1 MKAHFFTGF
10 PGFITSQLIRKLF
23 QQNVTDH
30 VYALILP
37 TERKKAEEEIE
48 RILAQFPGRTIELL
62 EGDITIENLHLHD
75 DEINRIKN
83 NIYTFW
89 HLAAI
94 YDLAVPREIAWKVNV
109 EGTKYVN
116 EFVKQ
121 LPNIERYMYFST
133 AYVAGRREG
142 ILLESELIR
151 PEQFKNYYEETKFEA
166 EVLVENTKQY
176 VPTTIIRPGIVV
188 GHSVTGETIKFDGP
202 YFFLNLIDK
211 LKFLP
216 VLPYIGRSTSTIN
229 VVPIDYIIN
238 AAVFISGEQSA
249 VGKTIHLTD
258 PNPHPVQEVYRMMV
272 KEMTG
277 KLPKSRLPYSMAKMS
292 LQMKPVR
299 KYLGVELETLDYLTW
314 NASFDTTNAREI
326 LSKSSI
332 TCPDFLSII
341 PNLVKF
347 YNKHK
352 NNRNY
357 HIEIK

>member
-23 QQNVTDH
+23 EQNVTDY
-30 VYALILP
+30 VYALILT
-37 TERKKAEEEIE
+37 TEKKKAQLEVEK
-48 RILAQFPGRTIELL
+48 ILKQFPGRTIELI
-62 EGDITIENLHLHD
+62 EGDITVKQLALDGTIVQ
-75 DEINRIKN
+75 RIKN
-83 NIYTFW
+83 NIHTFW

-94 YDLAVPREIAWKVNV
+94 YDLAVPKEIAWKVNV
-109 EGTKYVN
+109 DGTKNVN
-116 EFVKQ
+116 DFVKL
-121 LPNIERYMYFST
+121 LPNLNRYMYFST

-142 ILLESELIR
+142 LLRENELIR
-151 PEQFKNYYEETKFEA
+151 PEEFKNYYEETKYEA
-166 EVLVENTKQY
+166 EVFVENTKQY

-188 GHSVTGETIKFDGP
+188 GNSVTGETIKFDGP

-211 LKFLP
+211 IKFLP
-216 VLPYIGRSTSTIN
+216 RLPYIGRSTATIN
-229 VVPIDYIIN
+229 VVPVDYIVN
-238 AAVFISGEQSA
+238 AVVFISGEQKA
-249 VGKTIHLTD
+249 EGKTIHLTD
-258 PNPHPVQEVYRMMV
+258 PNSHPVQEVYRMMV

-277 KLPKSRLPYSMAKMS
+277 KFPKNRIPYQLAKTS
-292 LQMKPVR
+292 LQVKAIR

-314 NASFDTTNAREI
+314 NATFDTTVAKDV

-341 PNLVKF
+341 PKLVNF
-347 YNKHK
+347 YNNNK